1 MKKLLS
7 ALSSTLQGGVRGGL
21 LILTLLA
28 TTTLWAYDF
37 KSGNLYYN
45 ITSKSAP
52 YTVEVTYQSS
62 SYDKNYPTLTTA
74 TIPMTVTYNGTIYSV
89 TKIGP
94 RALGGC
100 STLKSITIPNSI
112 ISIDYAAFEA
122 CSSLTSITIPGSVT
136 RIGDNPFACCFSLT
150 SIVVNS
156 SNTTYDS
163 RKNCNAIIETA
174 TNSLIVGCKN
184 TIILNSVTSIGDCA
198 FYGCSAL
205 TSVMIPNSVTSIGYR
220 AFYGCS
226 LTSLVIPNSVTSIGG
241 GFLGCEFTTPVY
253 NAHCFACLPASF
265 SGAYTIPDGIKQIA
279 SDAFWQCKKLTS
291 VTIPNS
297 VESIGSW
304 AFAYCSSL
312 TSITM
317 PNSVTS
323 IEGHTFQDCS
333 ALTSITIPHSVTSI
347 GNEAFHGCS
356 GLMSIISLADTPP
369 TTMTTAFSSVNK
381 TIPVY
386 VPCGQVD
393 VYQSSIGWSQFT
405 NIQSV
410 TYSIEA
416 YSSNSRLGIVRVD
429 DDSLCE
435 VQISATA
442 NEGYH
447 FTQWSDGNTA
457 NPRSLVL
464 TQDTVLVAAF
474 AINQYQLN
482 VSSNNPEAGMV
493 NGTGLYDHGTSA
505 KISATANEGYHFTQ
519 WSDGN
524 TETPRTLVL
533 TQDTNLTAEFV
544 CNTYMLTI
552 RSNGNGSVIG
562 SGTYNQG
569 EVVTISATPNA
580 GYHFTQW
587 SDGNTD
593 NPRTIVLTQDTTL
606 SAEFA
611 INTYTLTTKSNGNGS
626 VIGNGIYN
634 HGETV
639 NISATADI
647 GYHFVRWSDGNTDNP
662 RSLVLTKDTE
672 LTAIFAKNIY
682 SVNVS
687 YNEKEGNVA
696 GNTSAEYLE
705 SATITATPNIGY
717 HFTQWA
723 DGNTDNPRTIV
734 LTQDTTLTA
743 EFAINTY
750 TLTIKSNLQ
759 GNIIGNG
766 IYNHGETVILSA
778 TADIGYHFVRW
789 SDGFTDNPRTI
800 VLTQDTVLTAE
811 FAQSFSGQ
819 CGENL
824 YWAYNESEQSLSISG
839 TGDMYNYTTTTQP
852 WILFKEKIK
861 TVYTTN
867 TVTSFGTSAFEGAI
881 RLAEVYIGSAFETI
895 EDRVFAGCTRLRNI
909 HCYPTY
915 PPIIFT
921 SSFERYDA
929 NLYIP
934 CDYLEDYTFDP
945 IWNKFTNI
953 QCSGAEKEEVENNG
967 VEVDPSSTSVTM
979 IWPTEEDA
987 NTYTIE
993 IRKDG
998 AIFCRLT
1005 FNTEGQLLNLSFA
1018 PARNGKKH
1026 AVQYATK
1033 TANGLRFTVTGL
1045 NESTHYTYNLKA
1057 KDKAEKALQSYSGE
1071 FTTKSSNISSGVE
1084 NTDTQHVTS
1093 DTRKIIRDNQLIIL
1107 RDGVEYNAMGVRL

>member
-1 MKKLLS
+1 MTS
-7 ALSSTLQGGVRGGL
+7 IGEGAFSRCSGL
-21 LILTLLA
+21 T
-28 TTTLWAYDF
+28 
-37 KSGNLYYN
+37 
-45 ITSKSAP
+45 
-52 YTVEVTYQSS
+52 
-62 SYDKNYPTLTTA
+62 
-74 TIPMTVTYNGTIYSV
+74 SV
-89 TKIGP
+89 TIG
-94 RALGGC
+94 
-100 STLKSITIPNSI
+100 NSVM
-112 ISIDYAAFEA
+112 SVGDEAFY
-122 CSSLTSITIPGSVT
+122 G
-136 RIGDNPFACCFSLT
+136 CFSLK
-150 SIVVNS
+150 SVAWNA
-156 SNTTYDS
+156 
-163 RKNCNAIIETA
+163 KNCSDFVSRRGFYSPFYSADYKITSFTFGDSVQHIPAYLCYGVRNLTF
-174 TNSLIVGCKN
+174 L
-184 TIILNSVTSIGDCA
+184 TIPSSVTSIGD
-198 FYGCSAL
+198 
-205 TSVMIPNSVTSIGYR
+205 
-220 AFYGCS
+220 
-226 LTSLVIPNSVTSIGG
+226 
-241 GFLGCEFTTPVY
+241 
-253 NAHCFACLPASF
+253 
-265 SGAYTIPDGIKQIA
+265 
-279 SDAFWQCKKLTS
+279 
-291 VTIPNS
+291 
-297 VESIGSW
+297 
-304 AFAYCSSL
+304 
-312 TSITM
+312 
-317 PNSVTS
+317 
-323 IEGHTFQDCS
+323 
-333 ALTSITIPHSVTSI
+333 
-347 GNEAFHGCS
+347 EAFHGCS

-435 VQISATA
+435 VHISATA

-580 GYHFTQW
+580 GYHFVQW

-593 NPRTIVLTQDTTL
+593 NPRSLVLTQDTTL
-606 SAEFA
+606 TAEFA

-766 IYNHGETVILSA
+766 IYNHGETVIISA

-881 RLAEVYIGSAFETI
+881 RLAEVYVGSAFETI

-1018 PARNGKKH
+1018 PARNGKNH